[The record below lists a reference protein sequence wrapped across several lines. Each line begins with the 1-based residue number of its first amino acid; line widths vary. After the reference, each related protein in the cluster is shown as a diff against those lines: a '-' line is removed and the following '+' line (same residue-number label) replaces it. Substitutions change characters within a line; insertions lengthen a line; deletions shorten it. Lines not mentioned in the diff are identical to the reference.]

1 MGYSVFLWLILS
13 GYCQLITDV
22 LKKSLFRPSEAIAE
36 GKTCRFGEVA
46 G

>member
-1 MGYSVFLWLILS
+1 MGYSVVLWLIFS
-13 GYCQLITDV
+13 GWLLKFYQGF
-22 LKKSLFRPSEAIAE
+22 KKSLFRPSDAIAE